1 MTNKPT
7 TTDAQPNGQSPSTG
21 HQSPEQRA
29 ANRANAKKSTGP
41 RTVAG
46 KQRSS
51 LNALRHGLTGQT
63 VVLPA
68 DDLVAYERHCKG
80 FFNQYQP
87 KNPTEVQLTQTVADL
102 SWRLNRSNAL
112 ETNMLT
118 LGITEKSNSVDTDN
132 DQVHTALAMAK
143 AFREQSQAFAN
154 LALYEHRL
162 SVRHDKAL
170 KQLREL
176 QDERRRQELWVMP
189 EAARLLK
196 MHKAKGVPY
205 NPLDDG
211 FVFSERDIETYI
223 QREARKN
230 EAYAAAG

>member
-1 MTNKPT
+1 MHDTLTPEI
-7 TTDAQPNGQSPSTG
+7 ANGASSN
-21 HQSPEQRA
+21 
-29 ANRANAKKSTGP
+29 NRAETNRENARKSTGP
-41 RTVAG
+41 RTEAG

-51 LNALRHGLTGQT
+51 LNALRHGLTGHT
-63 VVLPA
+63 VVLPS

-102 SWRLNRSNAL
+102 SWRLNRA
-112 ETNMLT
+112 
-118 LGITEKSNSVDTDN
+118 
-132 DQVHTALAMAK
+132 TAFDMAK
-143 AFREQSQAFAN
+143 VFREQSQAFAN

-162 SVRHDKAL
+162 NVRHDKAL
-170 KQLREL
+170 KQLREMQEQRQR
-176 QDERRRQELWVMP
+176 QDLWVMP

-205 NPLDDG
+205 NPVDDG

-223 QREARKN
+223 QRQDRKN
-230 EAYAAAG
+230 QAHAAMV